1 MKLKI
6 ECSDLSKKFIYEW
19 VFKGLTYSFENGQS
33 YAITGP
39 NGSGKSTLAQTI
51 TGYFTPSSGIINY
64 HKDNQK
70 IPVEEVFKQL
80 TFASPYMELIEEF
93 TLDEMLK
100 FHFKFKK
107 PLEDLSINNLKELMQ
122 LDDVS
127 KKQVKNFSS
136 GMKQR
141 LKLGLAFFSKST
153 LLVLDEPTTHL
164 DNSGV
169 EWYLTQIEKFCKD
182 RLVIVCSN
190 LEREY
195 HFCDHTINLSDWK

>member
-1 MKLKI
+1 MLKI

-19 VFKGLTYSFENGQS
+19 VFKGLNYSFDSGQS
-33 YAITGP
+33 YAFTGP

-51 TGYFTPSSGIINY
+51 TGYFTPSSGRISY
-64 HKDNQK
+64 YKDDQE
-70 IPVEEVFKQL
+70 IPVDEVFRQL

-100 FHFKFKK
+100 FHFKFKE
-107 PLEDLSINNLKELMQ
+107 PLEGLDINNLKEMMN
-122 LDDVS
+122 LDGVS

-153 LLVLDEPTTHL
+153 LLILDEPTTNL
-164 DNSGV
+164 DSAGV
-169 EWYLTQIEKFCKD
+169 DWYLSQIDKFCKN

-195 HFCDHTINLSDWK
+195 QFCDHTINLSDWK